1 MKTLFIG
8 GIKSGKSQNAQNYI
22 LNIAS
27 EASASSIY
35 EVKTSL
41 PRAKQ
46 NTSNFGCEASASPIY
61 EAKASLPNVSKP
73 TYLATTEFID
83 TGMKERIDAH
93 KLSRGD
99 DFVTLQEPLKIYEAI
114 KTNNTPVLVECVSM
128 WINNMFYHGF
138 SLEDMKKELEQILA
152 LEQTVVF
159 VLNDVGC
166 GVIPDNKLARDFIDA
181 SGKLSQLI
189 ASRCDEVY
197 HTIAGISTR
206 IK

>member
-8 GIKSGKSQNAQNYI
+8 GIKSGKSLNAQEYI
-22 LNIAS
+22 LKN
-27 EASASSIY
+27 SS
-35 EVKTSL
+35 
-41 PRAKQ
+41 Q
-46 NTSNFGCEASASPIY
+46 
-61 EAKASLPNVSKP
+61 KP
-73 TYLATTEFID
+73 TYLATTEFVD
-83 TGMKERIDAH
+83 AGMKERIDAH
-93 KLSRGD
+93 KKERGN
-99 DFVTLQEPLKIYEAI
+99 DFINLEEPLKIYEAI
-114 KTNNTPVLVECVSM
+114 KSSKSPVLVECVSM

-138 SLEDMKKELEQILA
+138 TFADMKKELEQILE
-152 LEQTVVF
+152 LDQTIVF

-166 GVIPDNKLARDFIDA
+166 GVIPDNQLARDFIDA